1 MSAVVLVSGVASGA
15 VVAQSTGLQGAAGP
29 QAAPVVHRASAS
41 IVVPETSGFVYVGLS
56 ALASNVTV
64 TVPAASSLGMQ
75 ITVKIEDTSLA
86 NFHVTF
92 DGNGASVIGPDAS
105 GATFV
110 ITKEAFG
117 TGAVSGPS
125 VTFMWNGVDWM
136 VI

>member
-1 MSAVVLVSGVASGA
+1 MSTLVVNGVPVGTRT
-15 VVAQSTGLQGAAGP
+15 VGVTGPQGPSGP
-29 QAAPVVHRASAS
+29 QAAPAVHRASAS
-41 IVVPETSGFVYVGLS
+41 FVVPETGGLVYVGLS
-56 ALASNVTV
+56 ALVANVTV
-64 TVPAASSLGMQ
+64 TAPAAPSLGMQ

-92 DGNGASVIGPDAS
+92 DGDGASVIGPDAS

-125 VTFMWNGVDWM
+125 VTFQWNGVDWM
-136 VI
+136 VV